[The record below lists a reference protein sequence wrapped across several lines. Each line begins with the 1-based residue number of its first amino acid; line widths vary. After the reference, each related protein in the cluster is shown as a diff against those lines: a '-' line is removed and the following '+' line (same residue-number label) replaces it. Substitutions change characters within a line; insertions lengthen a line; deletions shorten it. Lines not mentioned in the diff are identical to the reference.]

1 MKRYIK
7 TGHRNVALLLAA
19 ACVSVTLAGCGDT
32 AATEEE
38 ETLSEV
44 IPVEAQMPVAGTLT
58 LKNEFVGTV
67 SPEESVYVVPMVT
80 AEVLSTGISVGDTVT
95 AGQELCKLDTEAAEL
110 QLASAQA
117 QYNSAAAGV
126 QAAEVGYEIAQA
138 QYDSAVEQLDVQNE
152 QTQRQKDLTM
162 YQMQMQI
169 DGINDGISD
178 INEQLADLAENRED
192 AKEQRDDLNKARGR
206 ANEYVKQAQTAYNA
220 AASAFGYDK
229 AQQEYQELIAT
240 VTMLDNIPP
249 EQITPDQATAL
260 EEAKKNLSLKAE
272 ELETIKAQL
281 KPHADALQAAQ
292 AAASQTS
299 AAYEQAKAGIESI
312 DDGREQLEE
321 TLSDTYRSKEQ
332 TETVK
337 NLTEAQLNI
346 DTQKVQDI
354 SKRTA
359 ALGVDSAAAQVNS
372 AKVGAAGAKVGIDS
386 AEYQLDMYTLTAPI
400 DGVIEAV
407 NVKEHDFASPQNP
420 AFVISNKNTMTVTFG
435 VSEGIRGTLRIGQKI
450 QVDRNGKLYDAVI
463 TEIGSM
469 VDQTTGLF
477 VIKSCV
483 NTPDAS
489 LLTGSSVKVTAET
502 YSQADALLIPYD
514 AVYYDDS
521 QPYVYVAENGT
532 AKRKDVET
540 GIFDMDTIT
549 VLSGLSTEDTLITS
563 WSANLREGAEVSVQM
578 NTGSETGG
586 TDTAADDMAGST
598 DTAVDDMAG
607 STDTVTDDATGS
619 TDTMAGMAAGGTET
633 SAESETDGAMTA
645 NGE

>member
-1 MKRYIK
+1 MKRQYI
-7 TGHRNVALLLAA
+7 TSGRRAVSVLTAA
-19 ACVSVTLAGCGDT
+19 ACAVTLLAGCTDT
-32 AATEEE
+32 TVPEEE
-38 ETLSEV
+38 ALSDV
-44 IPVEAQMPVAGTLT
+44 IPVEAQTPAVGTLT

-67 SPEESVYVVPMVT
+67 SPEESVYVIPMVT
-80 AEVLSTGISVGDTVT
+80 AEVLNTSISVGDTVT

-138 QYDSAVEQLDVQNE
+138 QYDSAVAQLDVQNE

-169 DGINDGISD
+169 DGINDGIDD
-178 INEQLADLAENRED
+178 INEQIYQLEEDRED
-192 AKEQRDDLNKARGR
+192 AKDQRDDLNKARGR
-206 ANEYVKQAQTAYNA
+206 ANEYAKQAQAAY
-220 AASAFGYDK
+220 
-229 AQQEYQELIAT
+229 
-240 VTMLDNIPP
+240 
-249 EQITPDQATAL
+249 
-260 EEAKKNLSLKAE
+260 
-272 ELETIKAQL
+272 
-281 KPHADALQAAQ
+281 QAAQ
-292 AAASQTS
+292 AAVTALEPQDYEKLQEVKAQFPDEAAYEYALKQAKEQLAAAKAAYEGAQSAASQTS

-312 DDGREQLEE
+312 DEGKEKLEDS
-321 TLSDTYRSKEQ
+321 LSDTYKTKEQ

-346 DTQKVQDI
+346 DTQAVQDI

-372 AKVGAAGAKVGIDS
+372 AKVGAAGAEVAIDS

-407 NVKEHDFASPQNP
+407 NVKEHDFASPQSP

-435 VSEGIRGTLRIGQKI
+435 VSEGIRGTLRVGQKI
-450 QVDRNGKLYDAVI
+450 QVDRNGKLYDAAV

-469 VDQTTGLF
+469 VDQNTGLF
-477 VIKSCV
+477 MIKSCV
-483 NTPDAS
+483 STPDES

-521 QPYVYVAENGT
+521 QPYVYVAENGS

-549 VLSGLSTEDTLITS
+549 VLSGLTTEDTLITS

-578 NTGSETGG
+578 KTESE
-586 TDTAADDMAGST
+586 AD
-598 DTAVDDMAG
+598 
-607 STDTVTDDATGS
+607 
-619 TDTMAGMAAGGTET
+619 GTET
-633 SAESETDGAMTA
+633 AAGEDADG
-645 NGE
+645 E

>member
-1 MKRYIK
+1 MKKRYIK
-7 TGHRNVALLLAA
+7 SGHGNVALLLAV
-19 ACVSVTLAGCGDT
+19 ACVSVMLAGCGDT
-32 AATEEE
+32 AVEEE

-44 IPVEAQMPVAGTLT
+44 IPVEAQMPEAGTLT

-67 SPEESVYVVPMVT
+67 SPEESVYVIPMVT
-80 AEVLSTGISVGDTVT
+80 AEVLGTDISVGDTVT
-95 AGQELCKLDTEAAEL
+95 AGQVLCKLDTKAAEL

-117 QYNSAAAGV
+117 QYNSATAGV

-138 QYDSAVEQLDVQNE
+138 QYDSAVAQIDMQNE

-169 DGINDGISD
+169 DGISDGIED
-178 INEQLADLAENRED
+178 NNEQIYQLEEDRED
-192 AKEQRDDLNKARGR
+192 AKDQRDDLKKARDR
-206 ANEYVKQAQTAYNA
+206 ANSGLKQASQAYA
-220 AASAFGYDK
+220 AA
-229 AQQEYQELIAT
+229 
-240 VTMLDNIPP
+240 
-249 EQITPDQATAL
+249 QAAVTAL
-260 EEAKKNLSLKAE
+260 EPGDYQEQQAIIAGPPFNRDVNAYEYALKQAKEQLAAAKASYE
-272 ELETIKAQL
+272 G
-281 KPHADALQAAQ
+281 AQ

-299 AAYEQAKAGIESI
+299 AAYEQAKAGIEAI
-312 DDGREQLEE
+312 DDGKEKLEDS
-321 TLSDTYRSKEQ
+321 LSDTYKTKEQ

-337 NLTEAQLNI
+337 NLTEAQLNVN
-346 DTQKVQDI
+346 TQPVQDI

-372 AKVGAAGAKVGIDS
+372 AKVGAAGAQVGIES

-450 QVDRNGKLYDAVI
+450 QVDRNGKFYDAVI

-521 QPYVYVAENGT
+521 QPYVYVAENGI

-578 NTGSETGG
+578 KTGSETGG
-586 TDTAADDMAGST
+586 TDTAADDVT
-598 DTAVDDMAG
+598 G

-619 TDTMAGMAAGGTET
+619 TDTMAGIAAGGTET
-633 SAESETDGAMTA
+633 STESETDGAMTA

>member
-1 MKRYIK
+1 MKKWYIK
-7 TGHRNVALLLAA
+7 SGHRNVALLLTV
-19 ACVSVTLAGCGDT
+19 ACVSMALAGCGDT
-32 AATEEE
+32 AVEEE

-44 IPVEAQMPVAGTLT
+44 IPVEAQMPVSGTLT
-58 LKNEFVGTV
+58 LKNEFMGTV
-67 SPEESVYVVPMVT
+67 SPEESVYVIPMVS
-80 AEVLSTGISVGDTVT
+80 AEVLDTDISVGDTVT

-138 QYDSAVEQLDVQNE
+138 QYDSTVAQMDMQNE

-169 DGINDGISD
+169 DGINDGID
-178 INEQLADLAENRED
+178 NINEQLTDLAENKED
-192 AKEQRDDLNKARGR
+192 AEDQRDDLNKARKQ
-206 ANEYVKQAQTAYNA
+206 ANSYVKQAQTAYQA
-220 AASAFGYDK
+220 AASAYGYPQ
-229 AQQEYQELIAT
+229 AQAAYQAAVAT
-240 VTMLDNIPP
+240 VTMM
-249 EQITPDQATAL
+249 ESPDYDKTQHGT
-260 EEAKKNLSLKAE
+260 EEAYN
-272 ELETIKAQL
+272 T
-281 KPHADALQAAQ
+281 ALQAAKDELKAADSALQDAEKNMKPHTDTLQ
-292 AAASQTS
+292 AAQSAASQMDS
-299 AAYEQAKAGIESI
+299 AYEQAKAGIESI
-312 DDGREQLEE
+312 EDGEEQLRD
-321 TLSDTYRSKEQ
+321 TLSDTYKSKEQ

-337 NLTEAQLNI
+337 NLTEAQLNVS
-346 DTQKVQDI
+346 TQRVQDI
-354 SKRTA
+354 GKRTA

-407 NVKEHDFASPQNP
+407 NVKEHDFASPQSP

-435 VSEGIRGTLRIGQKI
+435 VSEGIRGTLRVGQKI

-477 VIKSCV
+477 MIKSCV
-483 NTPDAS
+483 NTPDDS

-502 YSQADALLIPYD
+502 YSQTNALLIPYD
-514 AVYYDDS
+514 AVYYDNS
-521 QPYVYVAENGT
+521 QPYVYVAENGM

-563 WSANLREGAEVSVQM
+563 WSANLREGAEVSVQIK
-578 NTGSETGG
+578 TESVQDSGQTTSGG
-586 TDTAADDMAGST
+586 
-598 DTAVDDMAG
+598 
-607 STDTVTDDATGS
+607 
-619 TDTMAGMAAGGTET
+619 
-633 SAESETDGAMTA
+633 ETDSVQTA
-645 NGE
+645 GDE

>member
-126 QAAEVGYEIAQA
+126 QVAEVGYEIAQA
-138 QYDSAVEQLDVQNE
+138 QYDSAVAQLDVQNE

-169 DGINDGISD
+169 DGISDGIED
-178 INEQLADLAENRED
+178 INEQIYQLEEDRED
-192 AKEQRDDLNKARGR
+192 AKDQRDDLKKARDR
-206 ANEYVKQAQTAYNA
+206 ANSGLKQASQAYA
-220 AASAFGYDK
+220 AA
-229 AQQEYQELIAT
+229 
-240 VTMLDNIPP
+240 
-249 EQITPDQATAL
+249 QAAVTAL
-260 EEAKKNLSLKAE
+260 EPGDYQAQQDIIAGSPFNGNVNAYEYALKQAKEQLAAAKAAYE
-272 ELETIKAQL
+272 G
-281 KPHADALQAAQ
+281 AQ

-586 TDTAADDMAGST
+586 TDTAADDMAGGTDTAADDMAGST

-633 SAESETDGAMTA
+633 STESETDGAMTA

>member
-1 MKRYIK
+1 MKKWYIK
-7 TGHRNVALLLAA
+7 SGHRNVALLLTV
-19 ACVSVTLAGCGDT
+19 ACVSMALAGCGDT
-32 AATEEE
+32 AVEEE

-44 IPVEAQMPVAGTLT
+44 IPVEAQMPVSGTLT
-58 LKNEFVGTV
+58 LKNEFMGTV
-67 SPEESVYVVPMVT
+67 SPEESVYVIPMVS
-80 AEVLSTGISVGDTVT
+80 AEVLDTDISVGDTVT

-138 QYDSAVEQLDVQNE
+138 QYDSTVAQMDMQNE

-169 DGINDGISD
+169 DGINDGIDD
-178 INEQLADLAENRED
+178 INEQIYKLDEDRED
-192 AKEQRDDLNKARGR
+192 AKEQRDDLDKARGR
-206 ANEYVKQAQTAYNA
+206 ANEYVKQAQAAYNA
-220 AASAFGYDK
+220 AATAFGYPEK
-229 AQQEYQELIAT
+229 QRAYQAAIAQMNMVEAVGRDDPEYDT
-240 VTMLDNIPP
+240 KK
-249 EQITPDQATAL
+249 
-260 EEAKKNLSLKAE
+260 EEAQKELDGAKEALVEAE
-272 ELETIKAQL
+272 ENM
-281 KPHADALQAAQ
+281 KPHADTLQAAQ

-312 DDGREQLEE
+312 DDGKEKLEDS
-321 TLSDTYRSKEQ
+321 LSDTYKTKEQ

-337 NLTEAQLNI
+337 NLTEAQLNVN
-346 DTQKVQDI
+346 TQQVQDI
-354 SKRTA
+354 GKRTA

-407 NVKEHDFASPQNP
+407 NVKAHDLASPQTP

-435 VSEGIRGTLRIGQKI
+435 VSEGIRGTLRVGQKI
-450 QVDRNGKLYDAVI
+450 QVDRNGKLYDAAI

-477 VIKSCV
+477 MIKSCV
-483 NTPDAS
+483 STPDDS

-502 YSQADALLIPYD
+502 YSQAGALLIPYD

-563 WSANLREGAEVSVQM
+563 WSANLREGAEISVQM
-578 NTGSETGG
+578 KKADEEG
-586 TDTAADDMAGST
+586 DTQA
-598 DTAVDDMAG
+598 TAVDGKEGMQATAG
-607 STDTVTDDATGS
+607 DGEEGMQATAVDGGEGMQTTAGDGEESMQATAGNEEEDAQ
-619 TDTMAGMAAGGTET
+619 
-633 SAESETDGAMTA
+633 TA
-645 NGE
+645 DEE

>member
-1 MKRYIK
+1 MKKWYIK
-7 TGHRNVALLLAA
+7 SGHRNVALLLTV
-19 ACVSVTLAGCGDT
+19 ACVSMALAGCGDT
-32 AATEEE
+32 AVEEE

-44 IPVEAQMPVAGTLT
+44 IPVEAQMPVSGTLT
-58 LKNEFVGTV
+58 LKNEFMGTV
-67 SPEESVYVVPMVT
+67 SPEESVYVIPMVS
-80 AEVLSTGISVGDTVT
+80 AEVLDTDISVGDTVT

-138 QYDSAVEQLDVQNE
+138 QYDSTVAQMDMQNE

-169 DGINDGISD
+169 DGINDGIDD
-178 INEQLADLAENRED
+178 INEQIYKLDEDRED
-192 AKEQRDDLNKARGR
+192 AKEQRDDLDKARGR
-206 ANEYVKQAQTAYNA
+206 ANEYVKQAQAAYNA
-220 AASAFGYDK
+220 AATAFGYEE
-229 AQQEYQELIAT
+229 AMRNYQALIGT
-240 VTMLDNIPP
+240 VTGMDSGQIPHT
-249 EQITPDQATAL
+249 E
-260 EEAKKNLSLKAE
+260 E
-272 ELETIKAQL
+272 ELNKAKADLDEARANVEEIEGKL
-281 KPHADALQAAQ
+281 KPHADTLQAAQ

-312 DDGREQLEE
+312 DDGKEKLEDS
-321 TLSDTYRSKEQ
+321 LSDTYKTKEQ

-337 NLTEAQLNI
+337 NLTEAQLNVN
-346 DTQKVQDI
+346 TQQVQDI
-354 SKRTA
+354 GKRTA

-407 NVKEHDFASPQNP
+407 NVKAHDFASPQTP

-435 VSEGIRGTLRIGQKI
+435 VSEGIRGTLRVGQKI
-450 QVDRNGKLYDAVI
+450 QVDRNGKLYDAAI

-477 VIKSCV
+477 MIKSCV
-483 NTPDAS
+483 STPDDS

-502 YSQADALLIPYD
+502 YSQAGALLIPYD

-563 WSANLREGAEVSVQM
+563 WSANLREGAEISVQM
-578 NTGSETGG
+578 KKADEEG
-586 TDTAADDMAGST
+586 DTQA
-598 DTAVDDMAG
+598 TAVDGKEGMQATAG
-607 STDTVTDDATGS
+607 DGEEGMQATVVDGGEGMQTTAGDGEESMQATAGNEEEDAQ
-619 TDTMAGMAAGGTET
+619 
-633 SAESETDGAMTA
+633 TA
-645 NGE
+645 DEE

>member
-1 MKRYIK
+1 MKKEYIK
-7 TGHRNVALLLAA
+7 SGRRAVSVLLAA
-19 ACVSVTLAGCGDT
+19 ACAATLLAGCGDT
-32 AATEEE
+32 TVEEE
-38 ETLSEV
+38 ETLSEA

-67 SPEESVYVVPMVT
+67 SPEESVYVIPMVS
-80 AEVLSTGISVGDTVT
+80 AEVLNTDISVGDTVI
-95 AGQELCKLDTEAAEL
+95 AGQELCKLDTEAAQL

-138 QYDSAVEQLDVQNE
+138 QYDSAVAQIDVQNE

-169 DGINDGISD
+169 DGISDGIED
-178 INEQLADLAENRED
+178 INEQIYKLDEDRED
-192 AKEQRDDLNKARGR
+192 AKEQKNDLEKASDR
-206 ANEYVKQAQTAYNA
+206 ANNALKQAAQAYA
-220 AASAFGYDK
+220 AA
-229 AQQEYQELIAT
+229 
-240 VTMLDNIPP
+240 
-249 EQITPDQATAL
+249 QAAVTAL
-260 EEAKKNLSLKAE
+260 EPQDYAELQQVKEKFPNEDAYQYALKQAKE
-272 ELETIKAQL
+272 QL
-281 KPHADALQAAQ
+281 AAAKTAYEGAQ
-292 AAASQTS
+292 AAASQLD

-312 DDGREQLEE
+312 DDGKEKLEDS
-321 TLSDTYRSKEQ
+321 LSDTYKTKEQ

-346 DTQKVQDI
+346 DTQKVQDV

-359 ALGVDSAAAQVNS
+359 ALSVDSAAAQVNS
-372 AKVGAAGAKVGIDS
+372 AKVGAAGAQVGIDS

-435 VSEGIRGTLRIGQKI
+435 VSEGIRGTLRVGQKLT
-450 QVDRNGKLYDAVI
+450 VDRNGKLYDAAI

-477 VIKSCV
+477 MIKSCV
-483 NTPDAS
+483 STPDDS
-489 LLTGSSVKVTAET
+489 LLTGSSVKVTADT

-549 VLSGLSTEDTLITS
+549 VLSGLSEEDTLITS

-578 NTGSETGG
+578 KNEG
-586 TDTAADDMAGST
+586 DTADS
-598 DTAVDDMAG
+598 
-607 STDTVTDDATGS
+607 
-619 TDTMAGMAAGGTET
+619 
-633 SAESETDGAMTA
+633 AMTVG
-645 NGE
+645 GE

>member
-1 MKRYIK
+1 MKRRYIK
-7 TGHRNVALLLAA
+7 SGRSAVSVLLAA
-19 ACVSVTLAGCGDT
+19 VCVSAMLAGCGDA

-44 IPVEAQMPVAGTLT
+44 LPVEAQMPEAGTLT

-67 SPEESVYVVPMVT
+67 SPEESVYVIPMVT
-80 AEVLSTGISVGDTVT
+80 AEVLNTDISVGDSVT

-138 QYDSAVEQLDVQNE
+138 QYDSAVAQIDMQNE

-169 DGINDGISD
+169 DGISDGIDD
-178 INEQLADLAENRED
+178 INEQIYKLDEDRED
-192 AKEQRDDLNKARGR
+192 AKEQKDDLKKA
-206 ANEYVKQAQTAYNA
+206 
-220 AASAFGYDK
+220 SDK
-229 AQQEYQELIAT
+229 A
-240 VTMLDNIPP
+240 N
-249 EQITPDQATAL
+249 
-260 EEAKKNLSLKAE
+260 KSLK
-272 ELETIKAQL
+272 
-281 KPHADALQAAQ
+281 QAAQ
-292 AAASQTS
+292 AYAAAQAAVTALEPQDYTELQNVKGQFPSEEAYEYALKQAKEQLAAAKTAYEGAQAAVSQLD
-299 AAYEQAKAGIESI
+299 AAYEQVKAGIESI
-312 DDGREQLEE
+312 DDGKEKLEDS
-321 TLSDTYRSKEQ
+321 LSDTYKTKEQ

-337 NLTEAQLNI
+337 NLTEAQLNV
-346 DTQKVQDI
+346 DTQRVQDI
-354 SKRTA
+354 GKRTA

-400 DGVIEAV
+400 DGIVEAV
-407 NVKEHDFASPQNP
+407 NVKEHDFASPQTP

-435 VSEGIRGTLRIGQKI
+435 VSEGIRSTLRVGQKLK
-450 QVDRNGKLYDAVI
+450 VDRNGKLYDAAI

-469 VDQTTGLF
+469 VDQNTGLF
-477 VIKSCV
+477 MIKSCV
-483 NTPDAS
+483 STPDDS
-489 LLTGSSVKVTAET
+489 LLTGSSVKVTADT

-521 QPYVYVAENGT
+521 QPYVYVAENGL
-532 AKRKDVET
+532 ARRKDVET

-549 VLSGLSTEDTLITS
+549 VLSGLSTEDVLITS

-578 NTGSETGG
+578 KTA
-586 TDTAADDMAGST
+586 DAADGEQETAG
-598 DTAVDDMAG
+598 
-607 STDTVTDDATGS
+607 
-619 TDTMAGMAAGGTET
+619 E
-633 SAESETDGAMTA
+633 ETDGAMTA
-645 NGE
+645 GGE

>member
-1 MKRYIK
+1 MKKEYIK
-7 TGHRNVALLLAA
+7 SGRRAVSVLLAA
-19 ACVSVTLAGCGDT
+19 ACAATLLAGCGDT
-32 AATEEE
+32 TVEEE
-38 ETLSEV
+38 ETLSEA

-67 SPEESVYVVPMVT
+67 SPEESVYVIPMVS
-80 AEVLSTGISVGDTVT
+80 AEVLNTDISVGDTVI
-95 AGQELCKLDTEAAEL
+95 AGQELCKLDTEAAQL

-138 QYDSAVEQLDVQNE
+138 QYDSAVAQLDVQNE

-169 DGINDGISD
+169 DGISDGIED
-178 INEQLADLAENRED
+178 INEQIYKLDEDRED
-192 AKEQRDDLNKARGR
+192 AKEQKNDLEKASDR
-206 ANEYVKQAQTAYNA
+206 ANNALKQAAQAYA
-220 AASAFGYDK
+220 AA
-229 AQQEYQELIAT
+229 
-240 VTMLDNIPP
+240 
-249 EQITPDQATAL
+249 QAAVTAL
-260 EEAKKNLSLKAE
+260 EPQDYAELQQVKAKFPNEDAYQYALKQAKE
-272 ELETIKAQL
+272 QL
-281 KPHADALQAAQ
+281 AAAKTAYEGAQ
-292 AAASQTS
+292 AAASQLD

-312 DDGREQLEE
+312 DDGKEKLEDS
-321 TLSDTYRSKEQ
+321 LSDTYKTKEQ

-346 DTQKVQDI
+346 DTQKVQDV

-372 AKVGAAGAKVGIDS
+372 AKVGAAGAQVGIDS

-435 VSEGIRGTLRIGQKI
+435 VSEGIRGTLRVGQKLT
-450 QVDRNGKLYDAVI
+450 VDRNGKLYDAAI

-477 VIKSCV
+477 MIKSCV
-483 NTPDAS
+483 STPDDS
-489 LLTGSSVKVTAET
+489 LLTGSSVKVTADT

-549 VLSGLSTEDTLITS
+549 VLSGLSEEDTLITS

-578 NTGSETGG
+578 KNEG
-586 TDTAADDMAGST
+586 DTADS
-598 DTAVDDMAG
+598 
-607 STDTVTDDATGS
+607 
-619 TDTMAGMAAGGTET
+619 
-633 SAESETDGAMTA
+633 AMTA
-645 NGE
+645 GGE

>member
-138 QYDSAVEQLDVQNE
+138 QYDSAVAQLDVQNE

-169 DGINDGISD
+169 DGISDGIED
-178 INEQLADLAENRED
+178 INEQIYQLEEDRED
-192 AKEQRDDLNKARGR
+192 AKDQRDDLKKARDR
-206 ANEYVKQAQTAYNA
+206 ANSGLKQASQAYEA
-220 AASAFGYDK
+220 A
-229 AQQEYQELIAT
+229 
-240 VTMLDNIPP
+240 
-249 EQITPDQATAL
+249 QAAVTAL
-260 EEAKKNLSLKAE
+260 EPGDYQAQQDIIAGPPFNGNVNAYEYALKQAKEQLAAAKAAYE
-272 ELETIKAQL
+272 G
-281 KPHADALQAAQ
+281 AQ

-633 SAESETDGAMTA
+633 STESETDGAMTA

>member
-1 MKRYIK
+1 MKTKYIK
-7 TGHRNVALLLAA
+7 SGRRAVTVLLAT
-19 ACVSVTLAGCGDT
+19 ACVSAMFTGCGDT
-32 AATEEE
+32 AVTEE

-44 IPVEAQMPVAGTLT
+44 IPVEAQIPSMGTLT

-67 SPEESVYVVPMVT
+67 SPEESVYVIPMVT
-80 AEVLSTGISVGDTVT
+80 AEVLGTDISVGDTVT

-138 QYDSAVEQLDVQNE
+138 QYDSAVAQLDVQNE

-169 DGINDGISD
+169 DGINDGIND
-178 INEQLADLAENRED
+178 INEQIYKLDEDRED
-192 AKEQRDDLNKARGR
+192 AKDQRDSLNSAKGK
-206 ANEYVKQAQTAYNA
+206 ANEYVKQAQAAYNA
-220 AASAFGYDK
+220 AAAAYGYPE
-229 AQQEYQELIAT
+229 AQRRYQAAIAT
-240 VTMLDNIPP
+240 VTALETPGV
-249 EQITPDQATAL
+249 TPDQTALDAAKKELEDARKAL
-260 EEAKKNLSLKAE
+260 EEIE
-272 ELETIKAQL
+272 EKL
-281 KPHADALQAAQ
+281 KPHQETLQAAQ

-299 AAYEQAKAGIESI
+299 AAYEQAKAGVEAI
-312 DDGREQLEE
+312 DDGKEQLEE
-321 TLSDTYRSKEQ
+321 TLSDTYKSKEQ

-354 SKRTA
+354 SKKTA

-407 NVKEHDFASPQNP
+407 NVKEHDFASPQTP

-435 VSEGIRGTLRIGQKI
+435 VSEGIRGTLRVGQKI
-450 QVDRNGKLYDAVI
+450 QVDRNGKLYDAAI

-477 VIKSCV
+477 MIKSCV
-483 NTPDAS
+483 NTPDDS
-489 LLTGSSVKVTAET
+489 LLTGSSVKVTADT
-502 YSQADALLIPYD
+502 YSQSDALLIPYD

-521 QPYVYVAENGT
+521 QPYVYVAQNGI

-563 WSANLREGAEVSVQM
+563 WSANLREGAEVSVQI
-578 NTGSETGG
+578 ETESK
-586 TDTAADDMAGST
+586 TDQEQTTAEG
-598 DTAVDDMAG
+598 
-607 STDTVTDDATGS
+607 
-619 TDTMAGMAAGGTET
+619 
-633 SAESETDGAMTA
+633 ETDGAQTA
-645 NGE
+645 GEE

>member
-1 MKRYIK
+1 MKKEYIK
-7 TGHRNVALLLAA
+7 SGRRAVSVLLAA
-19 ACVSVTLAGCGDT
+19 ACAATLLAGCGDT
-32 AATEEE
+32 TVEEE
-38 ETLSEV
+38 ETLSEA

-67 SPEESVYVVPMVT
+67 SPEESVYVIPMVS
-80 AEVLSTGISVGDTVT
+80 AEVLNTDISVGDTVI
-95 AGQELCKLDTEAAEL
+95 AGQELCKLDTEAAQL

-138 QYDSAVEQLDVQNE
+138 QYDSAVAQLDVQNE

-169 DGINDGISD
+169 DGISDGIED
-178 INEQLADLAENRED
+178 INEQLYKLDEDRED
-192 AKEQRDDLNKARGR
+192 AKEQKNDLEKASDR
-206 ANEYVKQAQTAYNA
+206 ANNALKQAAQAYA
-220 AASAFGYDK
+220 AA
-229 AQQEYQELIAT
+229 
-240 VTMLDNIPP
+240 
-249 EQITPDQATAL
+249 QAAVTAL
-260 EEAKKNLSLKAE
+260 EPQDYAELQQVKEKFPNEDAYQYALKQAKE
-272 ELETIKAQL
+272 QL
-281 KPHADALQAAQ
+281 AAAKTAYEGAQ
-292 AAASQTS
+292 AAASQLD

-312 DDGREQLEE
+312 DDGKEKLEDS
-321 TLSDTYRSKEQ
+321 LSDTYKTKEQ

-346 DTQKVQDI
+346 DTQKVQDV

-372 AKVGAAGAKVGIDS
+372 AKVGAAGAQVGIDS

-435 VSEGIRGTLRIGQKI
+435 VSEGIRGTLRVGQKLT
-450 QVDRNGKLYDAVI
+450 VDRNGKLYDAAI

-477 VIKSCV
+477 MIKSCV
-483 NTPDAS
+483 STPDDS
-489 LLTGSSVKVTAET
+489 LLTGSSVKVTADT

-521 QPYVYVAENGT
+521 QPYVYVVENGT

-549 VLSGLSTEDTLITS
+549 VLSGLSEEDTLITS

-578 NTGSETGG
+578 KNEG
-586 TDTAADDMAGST
+586 DTADS
-598 DTAVDDMAG
+598 
-607 STDTVTDDATGS
+607 
-619 TDTMAGMAAGGTET
+619 
-633 SAESETDGAMTA
+633 AMTVG
-645 NGE
+645 GE

>member
-1 MKRYIK
+1 MKRRYIK
-7 TGHRNVALLLAA
+7 SGRRAVTVLFVALYA
-19 ACVSVTLAGCGDT
+19 SVALAGCGDT
-32 AATEEE
+32 SATEEE
-38 ETLSEV
+38 ETLDEV
-44 IPVEAQMPVAGTLT
+44 IPVEAQMPVTGTLT

-67 SPEESVYVVPMVT
+67 SPEESVYVIPMVS
-80 AEVLSTGISVGDTVT
+80 AEVLSTEISVGDSVT

-138 QYDSAVEQLDVQNE
+138 QYDSAVAQLDVQNE

-169 DGINDGISD
+169 DGISDGIED
-178 INEQLADLAENRED
+178 INEQIHDLEEDKKDAE
-192 AKEQRDDLNKARGR
+192 EQKDDLKSAAGKANK
-206 ANEYVKQAQTAYNA
+206 YVRQAQEAYNA
-220 AASAFGYDK
+220 AAALEGLGP
-229 AQQEYQELIAT
+229 AQVRYQTA
-240 VTMLDNIPP
+240 V
-249 EQITPDQATAL
+249 AAVTAL
-260 EEAKKNLSLKAE
+260 ETPGVTPDPSALAAAKQ
-272 ELETIKAQL
+272 ELDSARAALDTIKLKL
-281 KPHADALQAAQ
+281 KPYEADLQTAQ

-299 AAYEQAKAGIESI
+299 AAYDQVEAGIDSI
-312 DDGREQLEE
+312 NEGREKLED
-321 TLSDTYRSKEQ
+321 TLSDTYKNKEQ

-337 NLTEAQLNI
+337 NLTEAQLNV

-354 SKRTA
+354 SKKTA

-407 NVKEHDFASPQNP
+407 NVKEHDFASPQSP

-435 VSEGIRGTLRIGQKI
+435 VSEGIRSTLRVGQKI

-469 VDQTTGLF
+469 VDQNTGLF
-477 VIKSCV
+477 MIKSCV
-483 NTPDAS
+483 STPDDS
-489 LLTGSSVKVTAET
+489 LLTGSSVKVTAQT
-502 YSQADALLIPYD
+502 YSQKDALLIPYD

-521 QPYVYVAENGT
+521 QPYVYVAENGL

-549 VLSGLSTEDTLITS
+549 VLSGLSTEDVLITS
-563 WSANLREGAEVSVQM
+563 WSANLREGAEVSVRMQ
-578 NTGSETGG
+578 TESEAGGTDGTAGDVTGG
-586 TDTAADDMAGST
+586 TGTTADGE
-598 DTAVDDMAG
+598 
-607 STDTVTDDATGS
+607 TGS
-619 TDTMAGMAAGGTET
+619 TE
-633 SAESETDGAMTA
+633 SVAEGETDGAQTV
-645 NGE
+645 GQE

>member
-1 MKRYIK
+1 MNRQYIK
-7 TGHRNVALLLAA
+7 SGRRAVSVLLAA
-19 ACVSVTLAGCGDT
+19 TCVSALLMGCGDT
-32 AATEEE
+32 AAEEE

-44 IPVEAQMPVAGTLT
+44 IPVEAQMPAAGTLT

-67 SPEESVYVVPMVT
+67 SPEESVYVISMVT
-80 AEVLSTGISVGDTVT
+80 AEVLSTDISVGDTVT

-110 QLASAQA
+110 QLASAEA

-138 QYDSAVEQLDVQNE
+138 QYDSTVAQMDVQNE

-169 DGINDGISD
+169 DGISDGIDD
-178 INEQLADLAENRED
+178 INEQIYKLDEDRED
-192 AKEQRDDLNKARGR
+192 AKEQKNDLKKARDK
-206 ANEYVKQAQTAYNA
+206 ASNSAKQAAEVYA
-220 AASAFGYDK
+220 AAQAAVTALEPGD
-229 AQQEYQELIAT
+229 YQELQNLISQQFNNSREAYEYA
-240 VTMLDNIPP
+240 LKQAK
-249 EQITPDQATAL
+249 EQLAA
-260 EEAKKNLSLKAE
+260 AKAAYE
-272 ELETIKAQL
+272 G
-281 KPHADALQAAQ
+281 AQ
-292 AAASQTS
+292 AAASQMDS
-299 AAYEQAKAGIESI
+299 AYEQAKAGIESI
-312 DDGREQLEE
+312 DDGREKLEE
-321 TLSDTYRSKEQ
+321 SLSDTCKSKEQ

-337 NLTEAQLNI
+337 NLTEAQLNVN
-346 DTQKVQDI
+346 TQQVQDI

-435 VSEGIRGTLRIGQKI
+435 VSEGIRGTLRVGQKI

-483 NTPDAS
+483 STPDDS

-514 AVYYDDS
+514 AVYYDNS

-532 AKRKDVET
+532 AKRRDVET

-549 VLSGLSTEDTLITS
+549 VLSGLSEEDTLITS
-563 WSANLREGAEVSVQM
+563 WSANLREGAEVSVRM
-578 NTGSETGG
+578 TAGNETES
-586 TDTAADDMAGST
+586 AG
-598 DTAVDDMAG
+598 
-607 STDTVTDDATGS
+607 
-619 TDTMAGMAAGGTET
+619 TMAGNETERAGTMAGNETESAET
-633 SAESETDGAMTA
+633 TAESEADSAGMTA
-645 NGE
+645 GSGADSTQAAEE